1 VTTATPARPP
11 EPDAALL
18 EETVRHLG
26 AMDRPSASPGE
37 KEAAFW
43 IAEALRAEGAT
54 VRVERERAHGGY
66 WWPLGLMAGAA
77 GLAGLRRGRGVALAV
92 GAAAAAGIFDDISGG
107 RLAFRR
113 AVLPH
118 HDTHNVVAT
127 LGDPDADQTVLIVA
141 HHDAAH
147 WSLLFHPGVG
157 EYVGDRWP
165 QLLEASDDTPPVMFP
180 VFGGPLLVA
189 LGALSGRRGV
199 QVFGGVVSA
208 AVAAVMAEI
217 GSRSTVSGANDN
229 LTGVATLLGV
239 ARSLKEQPVEGLR
252 IILLST
258 GSEESFMEGMQA
270 FARRHFAALPPERT
284 HVICVDSVGS
294 PQLLQIE
301 GEGMIRMR
309 EYPAAFKDLVAD
321 VAAERG
327 VSLSRGLRLRN
338 ATDGL
343 IALKAGYPSVMIGSM
358 NEYRL
363 PANYHWPTDV
373 PDNVVYETVA
383 DCVRV
388 CDGVVRRL
396 ARTLGRPGPA
406 GAGQP
411 SASTPAA

>member
-1 VTTATPARPP
+1 
-11 EPDAALL
+11 
-18 EETVRHLG
+18 
-26 AMDRPSASPGE
+26 M
-37 KEAAFW
+37 
-43 IAEALRAEGAT
+43 
-54 VRVERERAHGGY
+54 HGGY

-284 HVICVDSVGS
+284 HVICVDTVGS

-309 EYPAAFKDLVAD
+309 EYPAAFKDLVSD

-338 ATDGL
+338 ATDSL

-396 ARTLGRPGPA
+396 ARTLGRS